1 MGGRKIMRR
10 FLISL
15 ILMLTAAVAG
25 AGEVKFSLKLDTF
38 DWSPKMDAQTK
49 ARLAQWND
57 PMGRLL
63 HAFNQ
68 QQAWIMRGTMPG
80 GERVSGVAVRI
91 KAQNGLPL
99 NLVASTIQGG
109 IEVARTDLVNL
120 GRRRGDDD
128 ELDMMTLEEH
138 LSRELGK
145 KLAPK

>member
-1 MGGRKIMRR
+1 MGGKTIMRR

-15 ILMLTAAVAG
+15 MLMLTAASAG

-128 ELDMMTLEEH
+128 ELDLMTLEEH

-145 KLAPK
+145 KLVPK